1 MNHDMQLLGCYVLV
15 DAMLLLLLR
24 AELAVM
30 GFATFVFVYYL
41 LPAKLKGL
49 LRLLWTRDTHGK

>member
-1 MNHDMQLLGCYVLV
+1 MQLLGCYVSC
-15 DAMLLLLLR
+15 DAMLLLLK